1 MFIEWQSP
9 LLSIKL
15 MDRKFQS
22 SPFNFLVLLMIGICY
37 FNPLVLV
44 LFSRPSPNNIILL
57 YMMIELGEDAE
68 IVRI

>member
-1 MFIEWQSP
+1 MFIAWQSP

-15 MDRKFQS
+15 MNRKFQS

-37 FNPLVLV
+37 FNPLV